1 MAANSTPT
9 MVVEV
14 VEGRQIP
21 HSAIGVTGVRQT
33 CAGIPQ
39 LIKEGVHHGV
49 NGRKSLRRCVLEQL
63 GDQVNGVGVGF
74 AEDLQDCKSGGRVS
88 NIILTNLVERMR
100 LDLRKLVLHV
110 VRVHGTDLVSCGC
123 TENLDDFDKLVDTR
137 LTREQRLSEHELS
150 HDTASRPHV

>member
-1 MAANSTPT
+1 M
-9 MVVEV
+9 MVEV

-21 HSAIGVTGVRQT
+21 HSAIRAPGVGQT

-39 LIKEGVHHGV
+39 LIEEGMHHSV
-49 NGRKSLRRCVLEQL
+49 NGRTSLRRCVLEQL
-63 GDQVNGVGVGF
+63 GDQVDGVGVGF

-88 NIILTNLVERMR
+88 NITLTNLVERMR

-123 TENLDDFDKLVDTR
+123 AENLDDLDKLVDTR
-137 LTREQRLSEHELS
+137 FTWEQRLSKHEFS
-150 HDTASRPHV
+150 HDTTGRPYV